1 MVLAWSKFIAWF
13 RKLMV
18 QRKLTLILPLLLIP
32 KEKNMFVAQ
41 RKIWNQKSSKD
52 CALTPG
58 KYCMY
63 VSDRLSSINTSCSF
77 SLDTF
82 LTLSRRKVTYLDLVK
97 NFWYLDIYCY
107 IFTVQTYKNIRY
119 RKKIQRVDH
128 ASRDA
133 FTVIKLLSNKGCNN
147 LVHYLSI

>member
-1 MVLAWSKFIAWF
+1 MIMVLAWSKFIAWF

-18 QRKLTLILPLLLIP
+18 QGKLTLILPLLLTP

-41 RKIWNQKSSKD
+41 RKIWNQKSRKD

-82 LTLSRRKVTYLDLVK
+82 LTLSRRKVTYLEPCQKFLI
-97 NFWYLDIYCY
+97 FRYLLLY
-107 IFTVQTYKNIRY
+107 IHCSENSTSWPCLAGCFY
-119 RKKIQRVDH
+119 
-128 ASRDA
+128 
-133 FTVIKLLSNKGCNN
+133 SNKAAFKQR
-147 LVHYLSI
+147 L